1 MRSALLRLHRWA
13 GLLLAGFLIMG
24 GLTGSVIA
32 FKEPLDAWLNPG
44 LFHARASGPRLSLD
58 AVTARFAKQEPKVRI
73 TYLVFG
79 VPRGQAIRAFVM
91 GRGLDYNEVFLDPV
105 SGTIL
110 GRRMSG
116 GCCLARDRIIPFL
129 YALHFQLMAG
139 RIGEWIMGGV
149 ALIWFLDCFV
159 ALSLTLPRAR
169 PFLRHFRQAW
179 RIKRGAGGFR
189 LTFDLHRA
197 GGLWL
202 WVVLPVIAFTGFAQ
216 NLDGPVFRPALSLVM
231 PVSPLPLALAAARPR
246 PNPLRHRL
254 GADQLVAIATQA
266 VRRGWHGPAGS
277 LFCVDAFGACA
288 VYFFE
293 GPDNRGT
300 GFGSPIVYVDDSDS
314 DSGSSVLRIDG
325 PRSGTV
331 GDIIERLQFPLHSG
345 QIAGLAGKIV
355 VCISGMA
362 TVALAI
368 TGLMIW
374 WRKRAARRLQ
384 KMRTRT

>member
-1 MRSALLRLHRWA
+1 LRSALLRLHRWA

-44 LFHARASGPRLSLD
+44 LFHVRASGPRLSLD

-129 YALHFQLMAG
+129 YALHFELMAG

-216 NLDGPVFRPALSLVM
+216 NLDGPVFRPALSLLM

-246 PNPLRHRL
+246 PNPLRHRR

-266 VRRGWHGPAGS
+266 VRPGWHGPAGS

-288 VYFFE
+288 VYFFQ

-314 DSGSSVLRIDG
+314 DNGSSVLRIDG

-355 VCISGMA
+355 VCISGVA

-374 WRKRAARRLQ
+374 WRKRAVRRLQ